1 MSTKGKYTT
10 YNTYSFK
17 KRYYVMMAQ
26 RNTPLTDS
34 EIREMSMIGV
44 DLNRW
49 VARNS
54 FGNLAVL
61 AYDKSEPDTTG
72 FNRNLGFRCA
82 PITSSPGDFTIYGGR
97 NINGYN
103 EYPAV
108 MYVKGWYVFLSSNI
122 NYSDQTKE
130 VSKIFQ
136 DSNQRSIIKEN
147 PSEIVPNDTSTENEQ
162 LKYATR
168 SDWYVNGNAKNDAWV
183 NVPNGS
189 AVLSMILSFDEV
201 VEDTTKNEGFQFTD
215 PSIKDPVLANAT
227 AYRRRASV
235 SFTYT
240 NSSDDSNVP
249 TTWADA
255 QKVDWYDERVI
266 NSWFKEET
274 INGINQITVPLCFVK
289 VGSSGGLNAADTKF
303 YDLLSYFNKRVK
315 APEETSYV
323 LSNGN
328 YTEDEIENSF
338 KGATGLNWSDSEKWD
353 FEGKNQ
359 GLSSQSFNDDS
370 VTPRILKD
378 DGKYHMGSLV
388 VGSEDEGR
396 AITNDPEELNI
407 GEKAANTEYLKKLYA
422 GEYGSIPLNAVRA
435 ILDRSEVIVVDGRD
449 PSEDLKPAQLWL
461 SGDDSGPMW
470 EQDLNGDIVSKLTN
484 DGRLVLGGEDPAGDN
499 YSLSV
504 IGDSNV
510 SGNSVVDGITVEKGV
525 LSTDSGI
532 LQNNKS
538 NQNTYPRINSVNISI
553 GGSSGAWTFLMPS
566 SDSQGITAIFH
577 YSYYKENTDGS
588 LILIKGNREFPNKT
602 LNELAEIYCT
612 FDGTGDVP
620 VLTINHYWPSWRIH
634 CNTETTIKILV
645 KSDLYNNGTQPST
658 MPTDFVKTCES
669 SSLMSFES
677 WTDKSTLLIQ
687 HVQHT
692 QGTSVDTIYVLPK
705 KGITFLTQGNAGV
718 LNEDTLVS
726 PCPSGWFGATTLYP
740 ITTANYYDSSTEHYE
755 SSDLIS
761 QVKIWDPEKKASVKI
776 DVDGY
781 MGGTAPTMRISGG
794 ALQGGG
800 YSDIYDITVYSYQST
815 IHGKMTL
822 YADTYNSESET
833 FDKRLTLLNSEQDY
847 SYAHIS
853 VSGGY
858 LAPRMLRIEDSS
870 LHVLTGSIFTQD
882 YDSDQEDYS
891 IYTTDGDISTKTGD
905 VYSSSGDLY
914 SETGD
919 INCKA
924 GSLIIGKNL
933 VSNSFSYTFASD
945 EGIYLIPYANIKQS
959 LYMNAVSTSNI
970 LSFWTVFSTLSDLN
984 ENLPIDSII
993 TIYNEG
999 TANLQISHNNG
1010 LITLRPSMCVILRRL
1025 GYQAAGVSYVST
1037 FTVLW
1042 QEIKDNAVN
1051 VSKLADDAVE
1061 TAKIKDL
1068 NVSIGKIDSTAK
1080 AILKSIRTFNHCSI
1094 VPVQMDGG
1102 GETLFRYFVINCEEI
1117 EKLYVADQKWKI
1129 SFCINLKFYNETDA
1143 SNFSRFRILA
1153 LDEYQ
1158 EPYTGIT
1165 TNPWMESL
1173 SIRGRSDNSWLL
1185 ESGSDFK
1192 NQYYDSDT
1200 KTLTYYGT
1208 ISDVD
1213 LTSLPDAFSL
1223 STSDKL
1229 FHFKSL
1235 AKVKSIMCFPEFN
1248 NLRTIG
1254 TITFSMS
1261 LTFERVS

>member
-34 EIREMSMIGV
+34 EIREMSMVGV

-82 PITSSPGDFTIYGGR
+82 PITSSLSDFTIYGGR
-97 NINGYN
+97 NKNGYN

-122 NYSDQTKE
+122 NYSDQTDI

-136 DSNQRSIIKEN
+136 DSNQRLIIKEN
-147 PSEIVPNDTSTENEQ
+147 PSETVPDDTSTENEQ
-162 LKYATR
+162 LKYVTR
-168 SDWYVNGNAKNDAWV
+168 SDWYVKGNSNIEPWV

-249 TTWADA
+249 TTWAKA
-255 QKVDWYDERVI
+255 QKVDWYDERVT

-359 GLSSQSFNDDS
+359 GLDSQSFNDDS

-388 VGSEDEGR
+388 VGSEDEGK

-422 GEYGSIPLNAVRA
+422 GEYGSIPLNAVRS
-435 ILDRSEVIVVDGRD
+435 ILGRAEVLVIDGRD
-449 PSEDLKPAQLWL
+449 PSEDLRPAQLWL

-510 SGNSVVDGITVEKGV
+510 SGNSVVEGITLEKGV

-538 NQNTYPRINSVNISI
+538 NQNTYPRINSVNIMIYRNNTSLV
-553 GGSSGAWTFLMPS
+553 WYLEKPS
-566 SDSQGITAIFH
+566 DNPYGLTAVFT
-577 YSYYKENTDGS
+577 YDYYKENQDGS
-588 LILIKGNREFPNKT
+588 LTLVTGNREFPGNT
-602 LNELAEIYCT
+602 LDQLANIYYT
-612 FDGTGDVP
+612 IDGTGEVP
-620 VLTINHYWPSWRIH
+620 VLTINHYWPSWRIY
-634 CNTETTIKILV
+634 CNYDTPVKIIV
-645 KSDLYNNGTQPST
+645 KSDLYKNGTRPST

-677 WTDKSTLLIQ
+677 WSSKSTLLIQ
-687 HVQHT
+687 HSQELS
-692 QGTSVDTIYVLPK
+692 GTDGVLSTIYVLPK
-705 KGITFLTQGNAGV
+705 KGITFLTQGNVGI
-718 LNEDTLVS
+718 LNDTELATT
-726 PCPSGWFGATTLYP
+726 CPSGWFGATMLYP
-740 ITTANYYDSSTEHYE
+740 ITTANYYDSSTDSYE

-761 QVKIWDPEKKASVKI
+761 QVKIWDPTKKASVKI

-781 MGGTAPTMRISGG
+781 MGGTVPTMRISGG

-800 YSDIYDITVYSYQST
+800 YSGIYGIMVYSYQST

-891 IYTTDGDISTKTGD
+891 IYTTDGDVSTKTGD
-905 VYSSSGDLY
+905 VYSNTGDLY

-919 INCKA
+919 IDCKA

-933 VSNSFSYTFASD
+933 VSNSFSYPLSSSTD
-945 EGIYLIPYANIKQS
+945 ENYIPYASLKQS
-959 LYMNAVSTSNI
+959 IYVTASTAAGASNI
-970 LSFWTVFSTLSDLN
+970 LSFVSPFSTALELD
-984 ENLPIDSII
+984 EALPIGSLM
-993 TIYNEG
+993 TIYNVG
-999 TANLQISHNNG
+999 TLD
-1010 LITLRPSMCVILRRL
+1010 ITIETKPDTNIIILRPSMSIIIRRVGNVIIF
-1025 GYQAAGVSYVST
+1025 SKYVAT

-1042 QEIKDNAVN
+1042 QEIKD
-1051 VSKLADDAVE
+1051 SAVE
-1061 TAKIKDL
+1061 TEKIKDEAVTLAKIEKGLLSETVTYNVNRVISPTGDTSEKESRWLTINNSYMQEIYSLFGTDKRWKVCIKGVLTGSAATL
-1068 NVSIGKIDSTAK
+1068 NVANFNVYASDTLISTSSR
-1080 AILKSIRTFNHCSI
+1080 LSTNTS
-1094 VPVQMDGG
+1094 
-1102 GETLFRYFVINCEEI
+1102 ELFDKTSVNEYGN
-1117 EKLYVADQKWKI
+1117 WKYI
-1129 SFCINLKFYNETDA
+1129 KTV
-1143 SNFSRFRILA
+1143 
-1153 LDEYQ
+1153 
-1158 EPYTGIT
+1158 
-1165 TNPWMESL
+1165 
-1173 SIRGRSDNSWLL
+1173 SDNGVL
-1185 ESGSDFK
+1185 SGIEISSTFL
-1192 NQYYDSDT
+1192 DT
-1200 KTLTYYGT
+1200 EDEKEDITAEEYWYKKTAGF
-1208 ISDVD
+1208 
-1213 LTSLPDAFSL
+1213 TSLINTKYIYVYMGCT
-1223 STSDKL
+1223 STCTSP
-1229 FHFKSL
+1229 
-1235 AKVKSIMCFPEFN
+1235 I
-1248 NLRTIG
+1248 TINA
-1254 TITFSMS
+1254 TI
-1261 LTFERVS
+1261 TFERVS